1 MRPALIYAGPLRWDL
16 QSARVAG
23 ESPRLCASSTG
34 ESKASRR
41 AALSSDLERL
51 TLRQAEIFFGER
63 GRELQLAQR
72 SLNNS
77 SAGVITAGDRPHEE
91 SGRNSPEGG

>member
-1 MRPALIYAGPLRWDL
+1 MLSGLCTLVFAFLLGGFSAVAAGAEPAPGAP
-16 QSARVAG
+16 
-23 ESPRLCASSTG
+23 P
-34 ESKASRR
+34 
-41 AALSSDLERL
+41 LSSDLERL

-77 SAGVITAGDRPHEE
+77 SAGVITAGERPHEE